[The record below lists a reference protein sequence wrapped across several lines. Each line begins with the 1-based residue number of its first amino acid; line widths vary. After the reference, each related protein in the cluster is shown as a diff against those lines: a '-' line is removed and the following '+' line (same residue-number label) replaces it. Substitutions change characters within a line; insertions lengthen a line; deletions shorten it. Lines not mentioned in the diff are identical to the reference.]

1 MCHSYAFSLGHHS
14 TASSKDDLGKNLLH
28 RLEERGL
35 VFMAFE
41 LRKISYWNLMFS
53 EASDKDVSGGGPAL
67 LLAPGFTQP
76 G

>member
-1 MCHSYAFSLGHHS
+1 
-14 TASSKDDLGKNLLH
+14 
-28 RLEERGL
+28 
-35 VFMAFE
+35 MAFE